1 MLTYR
6 TEAKEVSLVAGRWS
20 RTRLKKNNHF
30 RKGRYEMNYI
40 KELNAFREFL
50 LFTELPSSAISLW
63 YTLMGMNNASRW
75 KRQFNAPN
83 AVVGQLAG
91 LSRQGILD
99 ARNILI
105 EHGLISCEQGKKG
118 KAPAYEIHSLA
129 EAADTPLDT
138 SLDPS
143 ADQHLNILKHK
154 ERQERR
160 QEETAYAHLLEIYE
174 ANIGKLPPLMRDE
187 FFRWLDKVGEAVM
200 TEAIKLVVKHGGR
213 TFSYLE
219 KILLEWEAAYI
230 QTPDDIIAYTER
242 KQKPKGNTIPFQK
255 KNKQKSQ
262 QSIFDKLREEA
273 EG

>member
-1 MLTYR
+1 
-6 TEAKEVSLVAGRWS
+6 
-20 RTRLKKNNHF
+20 
-30 RKGRYEMNYI
+30 
-40 KELNAFREFL
+40 
-50 LFTELPSSAISLW
+50 LFNELPSSAISLW

-83 AVVGQLAG
+83 AIVGQLGG

-129 EAADTPLDT
+129 EAVDTPADTPLDA
-138 SLDPS
+138 SLDQS

-160 QEETAYAHLLEIYE
+160 QEETAQAHLLEIYE

-187 FFRWLDKVGEAVM
+187 FFKWLDKVGEAVM
-200 TEAIKLVVKHGGR
+200 TEAIKRLVKHGGR

-219 KILLEWEAAYI
+219 KILLEWEAA
-230 QTPDDIIAYTER
+230 QVKTPEDIISYR
-242 KQKPKGNTIPFQK
+242 QHQQKADNNTIPFKK

-262 QSIFDKLREEA
+262 SVFDKLREEA

>member
-1 MLTYR
+1 I
-6 TEAKEVSLVAGRWS
+6 KE
-20 RTRLKKNNHF
+20 TQRLKEADVDCAYGGEGSLASRWALEPDAAEKTTIS

-50 LFTELPSSAISLW
+50 LFNELPSSAISLW

-83 AVVGQLAG
+83 AIVGQLGG

-105 EHGLISCEQGKKG
+105 EHGRIAWEQEKKG
-118 KAPAYEIHSLA
+118 KAPADEIHSLA
-129 EAADTPLDT
+129 EAVDTPADTPLDA
-138 SLDPS
+138 SLDQS

-160 QEETAYAHLLEIYE
+160 QEETAQAHLLEIYE

-187 FFRWLDKVGEAVM
+187 FFKWL
-200 TEAIKLVVKHGGR
+200 
-213 TFSYLE
+213 
-219 KILLEWEAAYI
+219 
-230 QTPDDIIAYTER
+230 
-242 KQKPKGNTIPFQK
+242 
-255 KNKQKSQ
+255 
-262 QSIFDKLREEA
+262 
-273 EG
+273 

>member
-1 MLTYR
+1 
-6 TEAKEVSLVAGRWS
+6 
-20 RTRLKKNNHF
+20 
-30 RKGRYEMNYI
+30 MNYI

-50 LFTELPSSAISLW
+50 LFNELPSSAISLW

-118 KAPAYEIHSLA
+118 KAPEYEIHSLA
-129 EAADTPLDT
+129 EAADTSVDTPLDTPLDT
-138 SLDPS
+138 SLDQS

-154 ERQERR
+154 EKQERR
-160 QEETAYAHLLEIYE
+160 QEETAHAYLLEIYE
-174 ANIGKLPPLMRDE
+174 TNIGKLPPLMRDE
-187 FFRWLDKVGEAVM
+187 FFEWLGKVGEAVM

-219 KILLEWEAAYI
+219 KILLEWEAA
-230 QTPDDIIAYTER
+230 QVKTPEDIISYR
-242 KQKPKGNTIPFQK
+242 QHQQKTKADDNTIPFKK

-262 QSIFDKLREEA
+262 SVFDKLREEA

>member
-1 MLTYR
+1 
-6 TEAKEVSLVAGRWS
+6 
-20 RTRLKKNNHF
+20 
-30 RKGRYEMNYI
+30 MNYI

-50 LFTELPSSAISLW
+50 LFNELPASAISLW

-129 EAADTPLDT
+129 EAADTAVDTPLDA

-154 ERQERR
+154 EKQERR
-160 QEETAYAHLLEIYE
+160 QEKTGRAHLLEIYE
-174 ANIGKLPPLMRDE
+174 NNIGKLPPLMRDE
-187 FFRWLDKVGEAVM
+187 FFQWLNKVGEAVM
-200 TEAIKLVVKHGGR
+200 TEGIKLVVKHGGR

-219 KILLEWEAAYI
+219 KILLEWEAA
-230 QTPDDIIAYTER
+230 QVKTPEDIISYR
-242 KQKPKGNTIPFQK
+242 QHQQKADDNTIPFKK

-262 QSIFDKLREEA
+262 SVFDKLREEA